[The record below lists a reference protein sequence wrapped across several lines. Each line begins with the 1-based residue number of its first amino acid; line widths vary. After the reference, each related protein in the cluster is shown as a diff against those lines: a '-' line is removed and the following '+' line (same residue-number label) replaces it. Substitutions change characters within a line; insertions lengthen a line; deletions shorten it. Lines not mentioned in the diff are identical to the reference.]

1 MPAMIRKLAAS
12 AVIILLS
19 TAAAEAS
26 VRNFFSPAW
35 NGNRLAAC
43 LSASEGCGKPA
54 ADAFCKSHGY
64 GHGQRRT
71 LPRVQLHSLQADQ
84 VPEREG
90 RPRHSSTG
98 GRLGLESGAALCREP
113 EIRVSPHAKA
123 H

>member
-1 MPAMIRKLAAS
+1 MPAMIRTLAAS

-64 GHGQRRT
+64 DQAVLFQREQTAVAMAMGSGELCEGSSCTAFRQIKCQSVKDDLAT
-71 LPRVQLHSLQADQ
+71 LQQVAD
-84 VPEREG
+84 
-90 RPRHSSTG
+90 
-98 GRLGLESGAALCREP
+98 
-113 EIRVSPHAKA
+113 
-123 H
+123 